1 MTRVVLLMKEII
13 DNQLKIHI
21 RWIIDV
27 QVSHSNVSVLNTNI
41 ASDSIFAIAFVANCP
56 GVDSISNP
64 VLIRSSH
71 PSAYPREDHCC
82 TVFEPEAEL

>member
-1 MTRVVLLMKEII
+1 M
-13 DNQLKIHI
+13 
-21 RWIIDV
+21 
-27 QVSHSNVSVLNTNI
+27 LNTNI

-82 TVFEPEAEL
+82 TVFEPEAKL

>member
-1 MTRVVLLMKEII
+1 MDYR
-13 DNQLKIHI
+13 
-21 RWIIDV
+21 DV
-27 QVSHSNVSVLNTNI
+27 AVCPSNVSMLNTNI

-82 TVFEPEAEL
+82 AVFEPEAKL